1 MANVLAIAIIN
12 CQRQI
17 HEPCHNLDGA
27 LRDNS
32 YGF

>member
-1 MANVLAIAIIN
+1 MANVSAIAIIN

-17 HEPCHNLDGA
+17 HEPFRNLDG
-27 LRDNS
+27 DNS